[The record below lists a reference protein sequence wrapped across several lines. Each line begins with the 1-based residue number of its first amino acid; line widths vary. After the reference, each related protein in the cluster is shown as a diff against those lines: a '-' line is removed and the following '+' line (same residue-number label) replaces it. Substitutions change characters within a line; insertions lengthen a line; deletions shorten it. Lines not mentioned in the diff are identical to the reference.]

1 MNTLLHSADL
11 ASPRRTKIV
20 GTLGPGT
27 DAPERAL
34 ALIKAGL
41 DVARVNFSHGG
52 AGEVIK
58 RTKAI
63 REAAEQFD
71 RQIAILADL
80 QGPKL
85 RITGFKEGKII
96 LEEGAR
102 FIIDT
107 RHGVKDGDL
116 ERVGITYKDLPK
128 DVEVGDSLLLDDGNI
143 KLLIEEIDEHQVI
156 TRVIVGGKLSDSKGV
171 NRQGGGLSASSL
183 TDKDYL
189 DIRTAAKIEADYLA
203 VSFVHAAEDIHQARR
218 LFKEAGGSGG
228 IVAKIETSE
237 ALSNIDEI
245 IEAADVVMI
254 ARGDLGVE
262 VGDAQLVG
270 LQKKII
276 NHTRSRNRIVI
287 TATQMMQSMVDSPQ
301 PTRAEVMDVANA
313 VLDGTDAVMLSAE
326 TAIGR
331 HPEKVI
337 EAMDR
342 ICRGAERERIAV
354 VSGHRMDS
362 SFDNTDEAIAMATMY
377 TANHM
382 GAKAIVALTESGKTA
397 KYMSRISSGI
407 PIYAL
412 TRSIATERR
421 ACLYRGVYP
430 VFFDPTQISEGTI
443 NRGAVE
449 ELVQRGAVKEGDLLI
464 LTKGDFTGVAGG
476 TNAMKIVTVGKV
488 A

>member
-1 MNTLLHSADL
+1 M
-11 ASPRRTKIV
+11 
-20 GTLGPGT
+20 
-27 DAPERAL
+27 
-34 ALIKAGL
+34 
-41 DVARVNFSHGG
+41 
-52 AGEVIK
+52 
-58 RTKAI
+58 
-63 REAAEQFD
+63 
-71 RQIAILADL
+71 
-80 QGPKL
+80 
-85 RITGFKEGKII
+85 
-96 LEEGAR
+96 
-102 FIIDT
+102 
-107 RHGVKDGDL
+107 
-116 ERVGITYKDLPK
+116 
-128 DVEVGDSLLLDDGNI
+128 
-143 KLLIEEIDEHQVI
+143 
-156 TRVIVGGKLSDSKGV
+156 
-171 NRQGGGLSASSL
+171 
-183 TDKDYL
+183 
-189 DIRTAAKIEADYLA
+189 
-203 VSFVHAAEDIHQARR
+203 
-218 LFKEAGGSGG
+218 
-228 IVAKIETSE
+228 
-237 ALSNIDEI
+237 
-245 IEAADVVMI
+245 VMI

>member
-1 MNTLLHSADL
+1 MQESDPT
-11 ASPRRTKIV
+11 SPRRTKIV

-27 DAPERAL
+27 DSPEQAL
-34 ALIKAGL
+34 ALINAGL

-52 AGEVIK
+52 AEEVI
-58 RTKAI
+58 RRASAI
-63 REAAEQFD
+63 REAAKQSG

-85 RITGFKEGKII
+85 RITCFKQGEIV

-107 RHGVKDGDL
+107 RHGVKEGDL
-116 ERVGITYKDLPK
+116 ERVGVTYKDLPK
-128 DVEVGDSLLLDDGNI
+128 DVEVGDNLLLDDGNI
-143 KLLIEEIDEHQVI
+143 KLFVEELDEHQVI
-156 TRVIVGGKLSDSKGV
+156 TRVVVGGKLSDSKGV

-183 TDKDYL
+183 TEKDHL

-203 VSFVHAAEDIHQARR
+203 VSFVHSAEDIHEARR
-218 LFKEAGGSGG
+218 LFREAGGAGG

-237 ALSNIDEI
+237 ALTNIDEI
-245 IEAADVVMI
+245 IEATDVVMI

-270 LQKKII
+270 LQKKLIS
-276 NHTRSRNRIVI
+276 HARSRNRIAI

-326 TAIGR
+326 TAVGR
-331 HPEKVI
+331 HPEKVV

-342 ICRGAERERIAV
+342 ICLGAERERLAV
-354 VSGHRMDS
+354 VSSHRMDS

-382 GAKAIVALTESGKTA
+382 GVKAIVALTESGKTA

-412 TRSIATERR
+412 TRSAATERR
-421 ACLYRGVYP
+421 SCLYRGVYP

-449 ELVQRGAVKEGDLLI
+449 ELVRRKAVKEGDLLI